1 MATDFAVCLQRFLTS
16 HLAGLRGCSPNTIAS
31 YRDTFKLLIVFFGD
45 VRSIPPDR
53 LTLDHIDAAA
63 ITGFLDWL
71 ETERHNSISTRNQR
85 LAGLSSFFRWLQSQD
100 PARMAGCQD
109 ILAVPA
115 KKTAQPGVNH
125 LAVEQARRL
134 LAAPD
139 RSTRRGRR
147 DATLLATLY
156 DSAAR
161 ASELAGLTVG
171 DIRVQPPPLAVLAG
185 KGRKIR
191 HVPLGG
197 NTAALL
203 SAYLAEHGLN
213 RPGHDDHPLFVNQHG
228 NKLSRGGIA
237 WIIGKYQ
244 AQAGDPALAGAALS
258 PHVLRHS
265 RAMHRC
271 RRPLPYIGATRAS
284 RRTSAGSFGLPRG
297 GARPEALQVVTDEC
311 LAGPPGLLERASPAC
326 WATANGQASGG
337 GRICDSGHERCAR
350 SGPHQARQAS
360 AAHNPALLIRRGVSP
375 RHVQRLPAPAGPGM
389 GRGDGVLVRFADD
402 LVVMCWSRSQAER
415 ALERLTALLAGL
427 GLEPKAAKTRI
438 VHLEVGGEGFDFLG
452 FHHRLVRSRGLNG
465 NKPVTFLA
473 RWPADKAMQHA
484 RDRIRELTG
493 RSWLLLSPEWIVEDL
508 NRFLRGWA
516 AYFRFGNSRPASR
529 RSGTTRGCGWRCSS
543 AKRTAGPG
551 SSAGRWSPSSPRT
564 SSG

>member
-31 YRDTFKLLIVFFGD
+31 YRDTFKLLIAFFGD

-63 ITGFLDWL
+63 ITGFLNWL

-125 LAVEQARRL
+125 LTVEQARRL

-156 DSAAR
+156 DTAAR
-161 ASELAGLTVG
+161 VSELAGLTVR
-171 DIRVQPPPLAVLAG
+171 DIRPQPPPLAVLTG
-185 KGRKIR
+185 KGRKTR

-228 NKLSRGGIA
+228 NRLSRGGIA
-237 WIIGKYQ
+237 WITGKYQ
-244 AQAGDPALAGAALS
+244 AQAGDPTLAGAALS

-265 RAMHRC
+265 RAMHLYDAGV
-271 RRPLPYIGATRAS
+271 PLPYIRDLLGHAELATTDIYARAS
-284 RRTSAGSFGLPRG
+284 T
-297 GARPEALQVVTDEC
+297 EAKRKALEAAYTDVVVTGDLPEWNQD
-311 LAGPPGLLERASPAC
+311 AGLLNWLAS
-326 WATANGQASGG
+326 
-337 GRICDSGHERCAR
+337 
-350 SGPHQARQAS
+350 
-360 AAHNPALLIRRGVSP
+360 L
-375 RHVQRLPAPAGPGM
+375 
-389 GRGDGVLVRFADD
+389 
-402 LVVMCWSRSQAER
+402 
-415 ALERLTALLAGL
+415 
-427 GLEPKAAKTRI
+427 
-438 VHLEVGGEGFDFLG
+438 
-452 FHHRLVRSRGLNG
+452 
-465 NKPVTFLA
+465 
-473 RWPADKAMQHA
+473 
-484 RDRIRELTG
+484 
-493 RSWLLLSPEWIVEDL
+493 
-508 NRFLRGWA
+508 
-516 AYFRFGNSRPASR
+516 
-529 RSGTTRGCGWRCSS
+529 
-543 AKRTAGPG
+543 
-551 SSAGRWSPSSPRT
+551 
-564 SSG
+564 